1 MNRSPAKEPAA
12 KRDLS
17 ASRSRKST
25 YSAKNLPKSR
35 LNSLIG
41 VTGSALSPD
50 TIATRLSRLP
60 PANRA
65 PTLRVLQRTRGN
77 RSVQRMA
84 AGIQAKL
91 IVGQPGD
98 VYEQEADRVAD
109 EVMRMPEPQV
119 QWQAEENEENKT
131 LQTKPLVNQITPLIQ
146 REVEE
151 EEMLQAKSREDA
163 TSEVTNDLESQIKGG
178 GRPLAEFERAYFEPR
193 FGTDFSQVK
202 VHTGAQAA
210 ESAGAVNAKAYT
222 LGHDVVFGGEQYAP
236 GTAVGQ
242 RLLAHELTHVIQQ
255 QHSSNST
262 TINRYP
268 RGALEEWTIAKG
280 NKIEYKKVPPKPTGI
295 GQILDAFFSES
306 TTERIWIMDESDQ
319 YTDRVRQWKPVI
331 KPLKGVKRDLEE
343 NCENCRQ
350 NHMTDPSWR
359 PGPIDQPAGDEN
371 AWGRKGKGICV
382 NNHLGTD
389 PVTAGIAYI
398 IYRSTGKQT
407 DKLHTSAIGTFYL
420 FITADE
426 IDCTQRTSRLQV
438 WMYNCMDQD
447 SFGRFVEDFPESGM
461 ATQHMWWNWTEEHN
475 WGSTPG
481 SGGEHDG
488 SGEYKN
494 FVLGP
499 N

>member
-163 TSEVTNDLESQIKGG
+163 TSEVTNDLESQINAIKGS
-178 GRPLAEFERAYFEPR
+178 GRPLR
-193 FGTDFSQVK
+193 
-202 VHTGAQAA
+202 
-210 ESAGAVNAKAYT
+210 
-222 LGHDVVFGGEQYAP
+222 
-236 GTAVGQ
+236 
-242 RLLAHELTHVIQQ
+242 
-255 QHSSNST
+255 
-262 TINRYP
+262 
-268 RGALEEWTIAKG
+268 
-280 NKIEYKKVPPKPTGI
+280 
-295 GQILDAFFSES
+295 
-306 TTERIWIMDESDQ
+306 RI
-319 YTDRVRQWKPVI
+319 
-331 KPLKGVKRDLEE
+331 
-343 NCENCRQ
+343 
-350 NHMTDPSWR
+350 
-359 PGPIDQPAGDEN
+359 
-371 AWGRKGKGICV
+371 
-382 NNHLGTD
+382 
-389 PVTAGIAYI
+389 
-398 IYRSTGKQT
+398 
-407 DKLHTSAIGTFYL
+407 
-420 FITADE
+420 
-426 IDCTQRTSRLQV
+426 
-438 WMYNCMDQD
+438 
-447 SFGRFVEDFPESGM
+447 
-461 ATQHMWWNWTEEHN
+461 
-475 WGSTPG
+475 
-481 SGGEHDG
+481 
-488 SGEYKN
+488 
-494 FVLGP
+494 
-499 N
+499 